1 MTKVSS
7 SKTAEQRR
15 SSRSRRTKFHIITT
29 ASLIAIIFTYMF
41 NTNSFISNIS
51 FNFTPKNIT
60 PLQSHLLENQTFIVN
75 QLKSTS
81 TIHNPVLIVKEVIVG
96 ESDHNQIDQNPLVP
110 PINLTKKQRISW
122 FKNKLPEFDILKSNQ
137 EFEVRAREFLKE
149 CKVRFFMTWIS
160 SPLRVFGEREF
171 LAVDA
176 LFKSNPD
183 SCLMILST
191 TIMDVVYGFRILKP
205 IVDRGFRVKAIT
217 PDLNF
222 LFENTP
228 AKSWFDHIKNG
239 NRDPGEIPLAQNLSN
254 LIRLVVLYK
263 YGGVYLDTDFI
274 PLKDFS
280 GLQNSIG
287 AQSANPSGNWTR
299 LNNAVLIFD
308 KNHPLLYKFIEE
320 FALTFNGNK
329 WGFNGPY
336 LVSRVVERG
345 SRTLDYSNF
354 TVLPPLAFYPV
365 DWTRIGGLFRRP
377 VNQAHRRWVEKKVV
391 QIRESS
397 YGVHLWNKQSRSFR
411 IEEESIM
418 ARLISDHCVICM
430 FFNKTD
436 QRLNS
441 ETLLKL
447 SISIS

>member
-29 ASLIAIIFTYMF
+29 VSLIAIIFTYMF
-41 NTNSFISNIS
+41 NTNTFISNIS
-51 FNFTPKNIT
+51 FNFTTKNII

-81 TIHNPVLIVKEVIVG
+81 TIHDPVLIVKEVIVG
-96 ESDHNQIDQNPLVP
+96 ESDQIQNPLLP

-122 FKNKLPEFDILKSNQ
+122 FKNKLPEFDILKSNK

-160 SPLRVFGEREF
+160 SPFRVFGEREF

-191 TIMDVVYGFRILKP
+191 TIMDIVYGFRILKP
-205 IVDRGFRVKAIT
+205 IVDRGFRVQAIT

-228 AKSWFDHIKNG
+228 AKSWFVHIKNG

-280 GLQNSIG
+280 DLQNSIG

-336 LVSRVVERG
+336 LVSRVVERE
-345 SRTLDYSNF
+345 SRTSDYSNF
-354 TVLPPLAFYPV
+354 SVLPPLAFYPV

-377 VNQAHRRWVEKKVV
+377 VNQGHRRWVEKKVV

-418 ARLISDHCVICM
+418 ARLISDHCVICK
-430 FFNKTD
+430 FFNKT
-436 QRLNS
+436 QRLNHS
-441 ETLLKL
+441 DTLFI
-447 SISIS
+447 IS

>member
-1 MTKVSS
+1 MTKKVSS
-7 SKTAEQRR
+7 SKMAEQRR
-15 SSRSRRTKFHIITT
+15 SSRSRHTKFHVFTT
-29 ASLIAIIFTYMF
+29 VCLISVIFTYMF
-41 NTNSFISNIS
+41 NTNTFVSNIS
-51 FNFTPKNIT
+51 FNFTPNTTI
-60 PLQSHLLENQTFIVN
+60 PFLSVNLLDNQTFILN

-81 TIHNPVLIVKEVIVG
+81 TIHNPVLIVKEVIVQKSVSG
-96 ESDHNQIDQNPLVP
+96 DDQNPLVP

-122 FKNKLPEFDILKSNQ
+122 FKNKLPEFDISRSNQ
-137 EFEVRAREFLKE
+137 EFEFRTQEFFKD

-160 SPLRVFGEREF
+160 SPLRVFGKREF

-176 LFKSNPD
+176 LFKSNPE
-183 SCLMILST
+183 SCLMIISNV
-191 TIMDVVYGFRILKP
+191 MDPVHEFKSLKP
-205 IVDRGFRVKAIT
+205 IIDLGFRVEVLT

-280 GLQNSIG
+280 GLRNSIG
-287 AQSANPSGNWTR
+287 AQSVNPSGNWTR

-320 FALTFNGNK
+320 FALTFNGNR

-336 LVSRVVERG
+336 LVSRVVEREE
-345 SRTLDYSNF
+345 TELESNF
-354 TVLPPLAFYPV
+354 SVLPPAAFYPV
-365 DWTRIGGLFRRP
+365 DWTRIGGLFIRP
-377 VNQAHRRWVEKKVV
+377 VNQAHRRWAEKKVA
-391 QIRESS
+391 RLKESS
-397 YGVHLWNKQSRSFR
+397 YGVHLWNKQSRNFR

-418 ARLISDHCVICM
+418 ARLISDNCVICK
-430 FFNKTD
+430 FFKKS
-436 QRLNS
+436 QRLS
-441 ETLLKL
+441 HPSFSL
-447 SISIS
+447 S